1 MFLVRKPQYHLF
13 RHDNVWIKFNSYFDL
28 LQYILKQRRN
38 SYFYIGKTL
47 EDTISYKDILEVDVS
62 IYVQAI
68 VYNYDFCII
77 EPADIEKD
85 LIKYK
90 DILRERIL
98 KLTNRGRI
106 HWNKSHN
113 KIFRCD
119 PVSNL
124 YSGRYRH
131 YNYYKYVR
139 TAQEIRMS
147 LSCDKKYIRT
157 KRNYN
162 NLPTNWDDKP
172 RSKRTKGWKNS
183 KKLKQWE

>member
-77 EPADIEKD
+77 EPADIEK
-85 LIKYK
+85 I
-90 DILRERIL
+90 
-98 KLTNRGRI
+98 
-106 HWNKSHN
+106 
-113 KIFRCD
+113 
-119 PVSNL
+119 
-124 YSGRYRH
+124 
-131 YNYYKYVR
+131 
-139 TAQEIRMS
+139 
-147 LSCDKKYIRT
+147 
-157 KRNYN
+157 
-162 NLPTNWDDKP
+162 
-172 RSKRTKGWKNS
+172 
-183 KKLKQWE
+183 